1 MQAHN
6 LYYINNIFYRKNIM
20 TRIYLDCDGVL
31 ADFDAGFKRLFDMG
45 PREYEDI
52 HGTGQFWHVI
62 RTTKNFYAELP
73 PMQDAFELFNAVEY
87 LRPIILTGC
96 PFGGWAELQKMKWRD
111 RHFPGVPMVTCMSKN
126 KRDYCKPG
134 DFLIDDYLKY
144 RDLWT
149 EAKGTFIH
157 HTSAA
162 NSIKQLK
169 DWGILY
175 DN

>member
-1 MQAHN
+1 
-6 LYYINNIFYRKNIM
+6 M

-31 ADFDAGFKRLFDMG
+31 ADFDDGFRQRFGMDS
-45 PREYEDI
+45 REYEEK
-52 HGTGQFWHVI
+52 HGSKNFWHVI
-62 RTTKNFYAELP
+62 RTSGDFYQNLP
-73 PMQDAFELFNAVEY
+73 LMPDARELFEAVEH

-96 PFGGWAELQKMKWRD
+96 PFGGWAELQKMRWRD
-111 RHFPGVPMVTCMSKN
+111 KHFPGIPMVTCMSKN

-134 DFLIDDYLKY
+134 DFLIDDYIKY
-144 RDLWT
+144 RDLWL

-162 NSIKQLK
+162 DSIRQLK

-175 DN
+175 DH

>member
-1 MQAHN
+1 
-6 LYYINNIFYRKNIM
+6 M

-31 ADFDAGFKRLFDMG
+31 ADFDAGFQHRFGDE
-45 PREYEDI
+45 PRAYEEK
-52 HGTGQFWHVI
+52 HGSKQFWHVI
-62 RTTKNFYAELP
+62 RASGDFYQALP
-73 PMQDAFELFNAVEY
+73 LMHDAVDLFSAVEH
-87 LRPIILTGC
+87 LRPVILTGC
-96 PFGGWAELQKMKWRD
+96 PFGGWAELQKMRWRD
-111 RHFPGVPMVTCMSKN
+111 KHFPGIPMVTCMSKN

-162 NSIKQLK
+162 DSIRQLK

-175 DN
+175 DAR

>member
-1 MQAHN
+1 
-6 LYYINNIFYRKNIM
+6 M

-31 ADFDAGFKRLFDMG
+31 ADFDDGFRQQFGMD
-45 PREYEDI
+45 PRKYEEKY
-52 HGTGQFWHVI
+52 GSNTFWHNI
-62 RTTKNFYAELP
+62 RTSGNFYQNLP
-73 PMQDAFELFNAVEY
+73 LMPDARELFEAVEH

-96 PFGGWAELQKMKWRD
+96 PFGGWAELQKMRWRD
-111 RHFPGVPMVTCMSKN
+111 KHFPGIPMVTCMSKN

-149 EAKGTFIH
+149 EAKGNFIH

-162 NSIKQLK
+162 DSIRQLK

-175 DN
+175 DH

>member
-1 MQAHN
+1 
-6 LYYINNIFYRKNIM
+6 M
-20 TRIYLDCDGVL
+20 TQLFLDCDGVL
-31 ADFDAGFKRLFDMG
+31 ANYDEGFKQRFGMSTD
-45 PREYEDI
+45 EYEDK
-52 HGTGQFWHVI
+52 HGTANLWYAI
-62 RTTKNFYAELP
+62 RKSGDFFQSLP
-73 PMQDAFELFNAVEY
+73 LMPDALDLFHAVEH

-134 DFLIDDYLKY
+134 DFLVDDYLKY
-144 RDLWT
+144 KHLWV

-157 HTSAA
+157 HTSAV
-162 NSIKQLK
+162 NSIRQLT

-175 DN
+175 DH